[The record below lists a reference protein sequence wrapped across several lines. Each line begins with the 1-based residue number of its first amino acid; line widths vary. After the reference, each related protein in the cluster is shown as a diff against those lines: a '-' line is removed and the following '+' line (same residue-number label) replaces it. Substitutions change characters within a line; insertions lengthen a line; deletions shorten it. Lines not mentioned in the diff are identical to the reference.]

1 MKKIFYQLKFYFAVV
16 LFTSVLPGCLKDTC
30 TQKYTLY
37 YPVYKTSAEV
47 RANIKS
53 NAAREIK
60 SPGKL
65 FVFGNYIFLNEVD
78 KGIHV
83 IDNSNPGAPINKYF
97 IDIPGNM
104 DLAVKG
110 TTLYA
115 DLYTDLV
122 TLDISD
128 PQQVGVKKII
138 EDAFPFRRYSGGF
151 ISDTG
156 KVIVDWVAK
165 DTMVTVDCSAGTWRN
180 GRFDMLAVSGS
191 FSSSSS
197 APAPKGV
204 GGSMARFTILNN
216 YLYTVTDNVL
226 NSFNISQPQ
235 EPVFS
240 SKVNLSWG
248 IETIYPFKNTLF
260 IGSTTGMFIY
270 GTINPA
276 QPNALGTF
284 THARTCDPVIAED
297 NYAFVTL
304 RSGNTCAGF
313 TNQLDVVNIQNLM
326 SPKLVKSYPLTN
338 PFGLSKDGN
347 VLIICDGKAG
357 LKVFDA
363 TDINALKLEQ
373 TIAGI
378 DTYDV
383 ISFNGHAIVVAKD
396 GLYQYSYTGP
406 SDLKLLSKI
415 TYQ

>member
-1 MKKIFYQLKFYFAVV
+1 MKKIFYQLKCCFAVV
-16 LFTSVLPGCLKDTC
+16 LFASILPGCLKDTC

-37 YPVYKTSAEV
+37 YPVYKTSGEV
-47 RANIKS
+47 RSNIKS
-53 NAAREIK
+53 NGARDIK
-60 SPGKL
+60 IPGKL

-78 KGIHV
+78 KGIHI
-83 IDNSNPGAPINKYF
+83 IDNSNPAAPVNKYF

-110 TTLYA
+110 NTLYA
-115 DLYTDLV
+115 DLYTDMV
-122 TLDISD
+122 TLDISN
-128 PQQVGVKKII
+128 PQQVVVKKII
-138 EDAFPFRRYSGGF
+138 DDAFPFRRYSNGF
-151 ISDTG
+151 ISDTA
-156 KVIVDWVAK
+156 KIIVDWVAK
-165 DTMVTVDCSAGTWRN
+165 DTMVTVDCGARTWRS
-180 GRFDMLAVSGS
+180 GRFDMLAMNSS
-191 FSSSSS
+191 FSSASA
-197 APAPKGV
+197 APATQGV

-240 SKVNLSWG
+240 SKVNLTWG
-248 IETIYPFKNTLF
+248 IETIFPFKNNLF

-270 GTINPA
+270 GTSNPA
-276 QPNALGTF
+276 QPNSLGAF

-304 RSGNTCAGF
+304 RSGNTCGGF

-326 SPKLVKSYPLTN
+326 SPKLVKSYSLHN

-347 VLIICDGKAG
+347 VLIICDGSAG

-363 TDINALKLEQ
+363 TDINSLKLAQ
-373 TIAGI
+373 TISGI

-383 ISFNGHAIVVAKD
+383 ITQNGRAIVVAKD
-396 GLYQYSYTGP
+396 GLYQYSYTMP
-406 SDLKLLSKI
+406 TNLKLLSKI